1 MESTVPLGQTL
12 GASEVLYLARGS
24 RDGDSQRRNAKRTGV
39 ILSTGVAA
47 SYSASPCY
55 GTGLRLMSHARQWTI
70 KDAEH
75 RMREILD
82 RAKSGTPQRIVDE
95 DGRFEV
101 QYVLDKAKQT
111 TGQLLAKGGPVDN

>member
-1 MESTVPLGQTL
+1 
-12 GASEVLYLARGS
+12 
-24 RDGDSQRRNAKRTGV
+24 
-39 ILSTGVAA
+39 
-47 SYSASPCY
+47 
-55 GTGLRLMSHARQWTI
+55 MSHARQWTI

>member
-1 MESTVPLGQTL
+1 
-12 GASEVLYLARGS
+12 
-24 RDGDSQRRNAKRTGV
+24 
-39 ILSTGVAA
+39 
-47 SYSASPCY
+47 
-55 GTGLRLMSHARQWTI
+55 
-70 KDAEH
+70 
-75 RMREILD
+75 MREILD